1 MMPRHLLPLLL
12 LLLAAGIARA
22 DAPAIQPGIQLY
34 ENGEYEA
41 AAQVFLQ
48 LLADPRRSS
57 QERGEAR
64 VYLAASLHA
73 QGRVEETRQQL
84 ELLARE
90 TPEQQVDSV
99 RFLPELVALAREI
112 RQRVDAER
120 EFARKEAERERL
132 AREEALRRAPPPAWL
147 RPEAFGLYEALG
159 PQWTVGAGLAYHRG
173 LLEGGARVML
183 NRDPATDPPRLFP
196 TFQFQGGVL
205 PGRGL
210 ALGSGTLQPLVAL
223 RAILVPG
230 TRSYG
235 GGVVTGVR
243 YKLANGLVALLD
255 LGADYLFL
263 TPDDG
268 SYRNFAVTA
277 QAGLGFDVRL
287 SSGK

>member
-1 MMPRHLLPLLL
+1 MTPRLLLPLVLL
-12 LLLAAGIARA
+12 LLIPGLARA
-22 DAPAIQPGIQLY
+22 APPFIQPGIQLY
-34 ENGEYEA
+34 ENGEYEV
-41 AAQVFLQ
+41 AAQFFQQVLD
-48 LLADPRRSS
+48 DPRRSP

-64 VYLAASLHA
+64 LYLAAALHA

-90 TPEQQVDSV
+90 NPEQQVDSV
-99 RFLPELVALAREI
+99 RFLPELVAFAQEI

-132 AREEALRRAPPPAWL
+132 AREEALRRAPPPAWM

-183 NRDPATDPPRLFP
+183 NRDPASSPPKLFP
-196 TFQFQGGVL
+196 TFQLQGGVL

-210 ALGSGTLQPLVAL
+210 ALGGGALRPHVGL

-230 TRSYG
+230 AQSYG

-243 YKLANGLVALLD
+243 YTLANGLVALLD
-255 LGADYLFL
+255 VGGDYFFS
-263 TPDDG
+263 TPDD
-268 SYRNFAVTA
+268 SYRRFAVTA
-277 QAGLGFDVRL
+277 QAGLGFDIRL
-287 SSGK
+287 PSGE

>member
-1 MMPRHLLPLLL
+1 MPLLL

-48 LLADPRRSS
+48 LLADPQRSS

-73 QGRVEETRQQL
+73 QGRVEETRQHL

-90 TPEQQVDSV
+90 NPEQQVDSV

-147 RPEAFGLYEALG
+147 RPEAFGLYEVLG

-196 TFQFQGGVL
+196 TFQLQGGVL

-243 YKLANGLVALLD
+243 YKWANGLVALLD

-268 SYRNFAVTA
+268 IYRNFAVTA